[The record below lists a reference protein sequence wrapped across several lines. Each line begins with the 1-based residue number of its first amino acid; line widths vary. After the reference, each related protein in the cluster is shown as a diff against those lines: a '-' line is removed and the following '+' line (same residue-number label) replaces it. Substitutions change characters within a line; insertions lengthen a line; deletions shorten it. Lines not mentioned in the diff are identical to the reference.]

1 MASQVRI
8 DLGKRSYD
16 IYIGYNLLNSIGARL
31 KGIINSNKVM
41 LVTNPTVAE
50 LYAKVLHEQLESA
63 GMYPVMAEIPDGEEY
78 KNLATAEKLYDIAY
92 EHELDRQTPIIALG
106 GGVVGD
112 LAGFVAATY
121 LRGVPFI
128 QIPTTL
134 LAQVDSSVGG
144 KVAVNHP
151 KGKNIIGAFYQPAA
165 VFADLSV
172 IKTLPDREI
181 KAGMAEVVKYGVI
194 SDGLFFN
201 WLEENLEKVLTLEP
215 QAMEKVV
222 TVSCKCKAAVVKEDE
237 TEKGARAILNFG
249 HTVGHAIEAL
259 TGYKT
264 YRHGEAVSI
273 GMAAAAEMAVNM
285 GMLNR
290 SEAIRINR
298 LLQRIGLPVN
308 IPPEINIDDLIKI
321 MQKDKKVISS
331 KLTFVLPVSIGKVE
345 IVRGIGRDVI
355 AGSLAASF

>member
-1 MASQVRI
+1 MADCVKI

-16 IYIGYNLLNSIGARL
+16 IHIGHNLFHSIGERL
-31 KGIINSNKVM
+31 KGITNSNKVM
-41 LVTNPTVAE
+41 LVTNPTVAN
-50 LYAKVLHEQLESA
+50 LYGRTLREQLERA
-63 GMYPVMAEIPDGEEY
+63 GFYPVTAEIPDGEEY
-78 KNLATAEKLYDIAY
+78 KNLATAEKLYDLAY
-92 EHELDRQTPIIALG
+92 NYELDRQTPIIALG

-112 LAGFVAATY
+112 LTGFVAATY

-151 KGKNIIGAFYQPAA
+151 KGKNIIGSFYQPAA

-172 IKTLPDREI
+172 LNTLSEREI

-194 SDGLFFN
+194 SDGQFFS
-201 WLEENLEKVLTLEP
+201 WLEENLEKVMALEP

-222 TVSCKCKAAVVKEDE
+222 SVSCRCKAAVVKEDE
-237 TEKGARAILNFG
+237 TEKGIRAILNFG
-249 HTVGHAIEAL
+249 HTVGHALEAL
-259 TGYKT
+259 TEYKT

-273 GMAAAAEMAVNM
+273 GMVAAAKIAVNM
-285 GMLNR
+285 GMLNQ
-290 SEAIRINR
+290 SEGVRITG
-298 LLQRIGLPVN
+298 LLERIGLPVN
-308 IPPEINIDDLIKI
+308 MPQGINRDELVKA
-321 MQKDKKVISS
+321 MRKDKKVVSS

-345 IVRGIGRDVI
+345 IVRGIGEDVI
-355 AGSLAASF
+355 AVSY